1 MLLSIIIP
9 LFNEEAVLPALVSRL
24 NVVLDTLDYSAEV
37 ILVDDG
43 SRDQTRAL
51 ATEIAQRDQ
60 RYRLLSLTRNFGH
73 QAALTAGLD
82 CAEGDVALIIDG
94 DLQDPPELL
103 SQMLALYEQ
112 GFEVVSAQRS
122 SREGDAFWKRVGISA
137 FYWIM
142 QKAVDE
148 RMVPE
153 VGDFR
158 LLSRS
163 AILALRQFREQHR
176 FMRGLIAWL
185 GLKEAV
191 VPYRRNARVA
201 GKSKYPALSLVAL
214 AWTAVTSFSALPLR
228 LTVLA
233 GLGLS
238 LLGGLYFCYAAYQT
252 LIVKTTLRGWASL
265 VFLQVFFSGATLL
278 AIGLIGE
285 YLARVYDESKGRP
298 LYVVRDTVNLRRD
311 AVPARRAVILEP
323 RERTTESLDRR

>member
-1 MLLSIIIP
+1 MFLSIIVP

-24 NVVLDTLDYSAEV
+24 NAVLDTLPCTAEV

-51 ATEIAQRDQ
+51 ATDIAERDQ

-73 QAALTAGLD
+73 QVALTAGLD
-82 CAEGDVALIIDG
+82 CAEGDAALIIDG

-103 SQMLALYEQ
+103 GQMLTLYEQ
-112 GFEVVSAQRS
+112 GFDVVSAQRS
-122 SREGDAFWKRVGISA
+122 SREGDAFWKRASISA
-137 FYWIM
+137 FYWVLR
-142 QKAVDE
+142 KAVDE
-148 RMVPE
+148 RISPE

-191 VPYRRNARVA
+191 VPYKRDARAA
-201 GKSKYPALSLVAL
+201 GTSKYPVLSLVAF

-252 LIVKTTLRGWASL
+252 LIVKTTLRGWATL
-265 VFLQVFFSGATLL
+265 VFLQVLFSGATLL

-298 LYVVRDTVNLRRD
+298 LYVVRETVNLRHD
-311 AVPARRAVILEP
+311 AVLARRTVFLEP
-323 RERTTESLDRR
+323 RERETQPPDPR